1 MANIDRL
8 IGCGTAI
15 VNPVKHD
22 ESIDESAFRRL
33 VEFQIENGVDF
44 IVACGTTGESVT
56 MSDGEQARV
65 VELAIEASERRA
77 PVVAGAGGYNTREV
91 IEKVHRYERL
101 GADAILSVTPYYNK
115 PTQEGLYQH
124 YRAIAEATELPVI
137 LYSVQSRTAC
147 NIEPAT
153 VARLAGIEN
162 IIGVKEA
169 SGNITQI
176 AEVASLVD
184 GTFKLFAGD
193 DSVVLPV
200 AALGG
205 VGVGSVASNLLP
217 RQVSDLCHACVE
229 GRFDE
234 ARKLNRQLTPIFKAM
249 FIESNPIPVKAAL
262 AMTGMIE
269 EVYRLPLTPISAPNR
284 AKLEGILNG
293 AITLTKVSK
302 QAKS

>member
-1 MANIDRL
+1 MANSDRL
-8 IGCGTAI
+8 KGCGTAI
-15 VNPVKHD
+15 ITPFKQD

-56 MSDGEQARV
+56 MSDDEQARV
-65 VELAIEASERRA
+65 VELTIETSEGRV

-91 IEKVHRYERL
+91 MEKVHRYERL

-124 YRAIAEATELPVI
+124 YRAVAEATRLPII
-137 LYSVQSRTAC
+137 LYSVQGRTAC

-153 VARLAGIEN
+153 VARLSGIEN

-184 GTFKLFAGD
+184 GSFKLFAGD
-193 DSVVLPV
+193 DSVMLPV

-205 VGVGSVASNLLP
+205 VGVVSVASNLLP
-217 RQVSDLCHACVE
+217 RQVSDLCHASIE

-234 ARKLNRQLTPIFKAM
+234 ARKLNRQLTPIFKAL

-269 EVYRLPLTPISAPNR
+269 EVYRLPLTPMNPQNR
-284 AKLEGILNG
+284 TRLEQVLTDAG
-293 AITLTKVSK
+293 AFTKVSK
-302 QAKS
+302 QAQS

>member
-1 MANIDRL
+1 MKDLNQLR
-8 IGCGTAI
+8 GCGTAI
-15 VNPVKHD
+15 VTPFKRD
-22 ESIDESAFRRL
+22 ELIDEAAYRRL
-33 VEFQIENGVDF
+33 VEFQIEGGVDF

-56 MSDGEQARV
+56 MTEDEQARV
-65 VELAIEASERRA
+65 VELTIETSAGRV

-91 IEKVHRYERL
+91 IEKVRRYEHL

-124 YRAIAEATELPVI
+124 YRAIAESTKLPII
-137 LYSVQSRTAC
+137 LYSVQGRTAC

-153 VARLAGIEN
+153 VARLAEIEN
-162 IIGVKEA
+162 IVGVKEA
-169 SGNITQI
+169 SGNIAQI
-176 AEVASLVD
+176 VEIASLVD
-184 GTFKLFAGD
+184 ERFKLFAGD
-193 DSVVLPV
+193 DAVVLPV

-205 VGVGSVASNLLP
+205 VGVVSVASNLLP

-269 EVYRLPLTPISAPNR
+269 EVYRLPLTPMSQSSR
-284 AKLEGILNG
+284 AKLEEV
-293 AITLTKVSK
+293 LTEAGVLSKASK